1 MCAQQ
6 TAWWPCE
13 GPPAPRGHPAP
24 CRAAAAGRPPL
35 AQWFL
40 SAAADRLGHRVWP
53 SVSTNGHTPK
63 TPKQPVLFQSQRHLN
78 ELVCPSR
85 RPCAVGRQEEN
96 VKWVSLD
103 AARAFW
109 LGEQKSVLLTGKVTW
124 ERVTSVSCKQGSA
137 EAECHMLARHRG
149 PAERGDSS
157 LGVNLERRCKGNRV
171 TGCWGRRV
179 CLEPTVGFCYFFPHW
194 TQSPLSP
201 KSSRNK
207 SQEATSSR
215 RALEANRAA
224 VRPWSGMPSFPRRQD
239 APSRPFPTVT
249 EGTRRWHSVPLRV
262 LQPPR
267 APSCGTRHLRGRRP
281 VSASRHCR
289 ARPGGPPVFPKWPVL
304 DVFRTWTR
312 TPCGLCRLALSR
324 FFAVC
329 VSGHRLLTQ
338 CSVVRRL

>member
-1 MCAQQ
+1 MLCMPGRQ
-6 TAWWPCE
+6 
-13 GPPAPRGHPAP
+13 RG
-24 CRAAAAGRPPL
+24 GRVRDPL
-35 AQWFL
+35 PHVATPL
-40 SAAADRLGHRVWP
+40 RVMRPRLGVHPSLRGSSQPRLTRSATASGRRCLQTDTLPRRPSSPLFVFHR
-53 SVSTNGHTPK
+53 
-63 TPKQPVLFQSQRHLN
+63 QCHLN

-85 RPCAVGRQEEN
+85 RPCADGRQEEN
-96 VKWVSLD
+96 VKWVSLG

-124 ERVTSVSCKQGSA
+124 ERVTSVSRKQGSA
-137 EAECHMLARHRG
+137 EAECHMLAQHRG
-149 PAERGDSS
+149 PAKRGDSG

-171 TGCWGRRV
+171 TGCWGHRV
-179 CLEPTVGFCYFFPHW
+179 RLEPTVGFCYFFPHW

-207 SQEATSSR
+207 SQEAMSSR

-239 APSRPFPTVT
+239 APSRPTVT

-329 VSGHRLLTQ
+329 VSGH
-338 CSVVRRL
+338 S